1 MRTYLTILVIFTLAI
16 VPFPTARSRF
26 HIPTLPQRATVL
38 GYDRTAF
45 GSGWAIDG
53 TGCTTR
59 ERIVVRDLDGA
70 QCAPDMLPVA
80 QARAGATAT
89 GVDPFTGDVMRRED
103 IEVDHIL
110 PVSAA
115 WDLGAHRWDDATRI
129 AFYNDPLNLIAV
141 SSAANQAKSDKL
153 PSEWMPPNRRAR
165 CAYGTRIVEVAT
177 QYRLPLPAE
186 DVKVIKRA
194 CSGVMGLVANQQL

>member
-1 MRTYLTILVIFTLAI
+1 MRTYLTILVILTLAI

-26 HIPTLPQRATVL
+26 SIPTLPQRATVL

-45 GSGWAIDG
+45 GTGWAIDG

-59 ERIVVRDLDGA
+59 ERIVVRDLDST
-70 QCAPDMLPVA
+70 QCSPDMLPVT
-80 QARAGATAT
+80 QARAGAAAT
-89 GVDPFTGDVMRRED
+89 GTDPFTGDVMRRED

-115 WDLGAHRWDDATRI
+115 WDLGAHRWD
-129 AFYNDPLNLIAV
+129 
-141 SSAANQAKSDKL
+141 
-153 PSEWMPPNRRAR
+153 E
-165 CAYGTRIVEVAT
+165 GTRIVEVAT